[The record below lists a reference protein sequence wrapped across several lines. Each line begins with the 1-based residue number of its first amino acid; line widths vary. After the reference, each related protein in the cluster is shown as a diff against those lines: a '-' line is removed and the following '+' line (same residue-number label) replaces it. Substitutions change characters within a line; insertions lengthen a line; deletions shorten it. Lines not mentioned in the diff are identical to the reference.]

1 MALSLLAQGRTEET
15 IATARQEPVEWS
27 RLRALAIIYH
37 ESGREAES
45 GKALRELVE
54 TLAEDGAFQ
63 IVEAQASR
71 RSELCTSERMV
82 FHRRYRILMAFTPR
96 TTGRDHWGRRL
107 PTRRGVGLPCDLQ
120 LKPQRLS
127 GNQSR

>member
-1 MALSLLAQGRTEET
+1 MRCNLALSLLAQGRTEET

-45 GKALRELVE
+45 SKALRELVE

-63 IVEAQASR
+63 IAGAQASR

-82 FHRRYRILMAFTPR
+82 FHRRYRILMAFPPERQAGTIGDAAFPP
-96 TTGRDHWGRRL
+96 GAVWG
-107 PTRRGVGLPCDLQ
+107 
-120 LKPQRLS
+120 S
-127 GNQSR
+127 HAIYS